1 MTKRF
6 PVAFGNLGNGG
17 DLQSLHLLSAV
28 GANAYV
34 PDFPPVQRTSRRAGE
49 FPWFSGNEG
58 EQDAIAGAK
67 KSLEVGDEGA
77 KGNMPMEPIHSVI
90 TFAGSA
96 AVFRVLRWMAGF
108 AALGPSCDRR
118 STTADH
124 ERRSRDPAIGVW
136 HRALWMLSLVLLVNL
151 AIVGTAATAEHAERA
166 QVREELWAIPSVI
179 PMLAYVIRPPGDGPN
194 PLVVMNHG
202 VSLDPTER
210 TYFPLLE
217 FRDAA
222 LWFARQGFVV
232 VAPVRSGYGITA
244 FELPERGIFG
254 VFFSG
259 VGQCSDPQFR
269 AAGLA
274 VATMDKWVIDYLT
287 RQSFVDSHKV
297 IIVGQSGGGW
307 GAIALASQNPA
318 QVRAIITFAAGRGGH
333 LDGKPNNNCAPDRL
347 VETTAEFGR
356 TARVPMLWI
365 YTENDTYFGPALS
378 QRMARA
384 FQAAG
389 GNLEYHLLPPFGNDG
404 HFLLDSGEGIGLWA
418 PLVDD
423 FLTRNR

>member
-1 MTKRF
+1 MST
-6 PVAFGNLGNGG
+6 
-17 DLQSLHLLSAV
+17 
-28 GANAYV
+28 
-34 PDFPPVQRTSRRAGE
+34 
-49 FPWFSGNEG
+49 
-58 EQDAIAGAK
+58 
-67 KSLEVGDEGA
+67 
-77 KGNMPMEPIHSVI
+77 EPIHSAI
-90 TFAGSA
+90 TLVRST
-96 AVFRVLRWMAGF
+96 AVFHVLRFMVECAGK
-108 AALGPSCDRR
+108 ALARDPRSATSC
-118 STTADH
+118 H
-124 ERRSRDPAIGVW
+124 ERRLRDPAIVGTW
-136 HRALWMLSLVLLVNL
+136 RPALWMLTSILLSHL
-151 AIVGTAATAEHAERA
+151 AIVGTVAAAEPAERA
-166 QVREELWAIPSVI
+166 QVREELWAIPSLI
-179 PMLAYVIRPPGDGPN
+179 PMLAYVIRPPGDGPK

-202 VSLDPTER
+202 VALDPTER
-210 TYFPLLE
+210 SYFPLLE

-244 FELPERGIFG
+244 FELPERGIFN

-259 VGQCSDPQFR
+259 VGHCSDPQFR

-274 VATMDKWVIDYLT
+274 VAAMDTWVIDYLT
-287 RQSFVDSHKV
+287 KQSFVDGHKV

-318 QVRAIITFAAGRGGH
+318 QVRAVVTFAAGRGGH
-333 LDGKPNNNCAPDRL
+333 VDGKPNNNCAPDRL
-347 VETTAEFGR
+347 VEVTAEFGR

-404 HFLLDSGEGIGLWA
+404 HFLVDSRDGVGLWA

-423 FLTRNR
+423 FLARNR